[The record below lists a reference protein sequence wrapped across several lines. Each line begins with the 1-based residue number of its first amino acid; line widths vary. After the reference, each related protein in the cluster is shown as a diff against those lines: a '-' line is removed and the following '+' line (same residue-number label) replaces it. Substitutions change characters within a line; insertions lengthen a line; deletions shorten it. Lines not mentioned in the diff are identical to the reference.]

1 MKCIIVDDEPLAREG
16 MKLNV
21 QELPSLELIGSFENA
36 MQANDFLS
44 KNEVDLM
51 FLDIQMPEVT
61 GLDFLKTLNLKK
73 PPFVILTT
81 AYPQFALEGYAL
93 DVIDYLVKPISMDRF
108 IKAVNKV
115 DYYYKLR
122 EQASNETPAATS
134 NPAPKTEESPVGSD
148 NADIEDFIFIRADR
162 KYMKVFFHEINYV
175 EGLKDYVIVHT
186 DNQKI
191 VTAMNIKT
199 IEGQLPSN
207 LFIRVSKSYIINM
220 QHIKAVDNN
229 FVTIKDK
236 EVPIGKAFK
245 DNFLNNIV
253 NKRLLKR

>member
-21 QELPSLELIGSFENA
+21 QELPSLELVGTFENA

-44 KNEVDLM
+44 KNDVDLM

-61 GLDFLKTLNLKK
+61 GLDFLKTLNLSK

-115 DYYYKLR
+115 DYYHKLR
-122 EQASNETPAATS
+122 EQAANETPEPTPKA
-134 NPAPKTEESPVGSD
+134 PANDSPVGSD
-148 NADIEDFIFIRADR
+148 NADVEDYIFIRADR
-162 KYMKVFFHEINYV
+162 KYMKVFFREINYV
-175 EGLKDYVIVHT
+175 EGLKDYVIVYT
-186 DNQKI
+186 DTQKI

-207 LFIRVSKSYIINM
+207 IFVRVSKSYIINL

-229 FVTIKDK
+229 FVMIKDK
-236 EVPIGKAFK
+236 EIPIGKAFK
-245 DNFLNNIV
+245 DNFLNNVV

>member
-36 MQANDFLS
+36 MKANDFLS
-44 KNEVDLM
+44 KNDVDLM

-61 GLDFLKTLNLKK
+61 GLEFLKTLNLAK

-108 IKAVNKV
+108 VKAVNKV

-122 EQASNETPAATS
+122 KQAQNEALAATETPAAS
-134 NPAPKTEESPVGSD
+134 SPVGSD
-148 NADIEDFIFIRADR
+148 NADIEDYIFIRADR
-162 KYMKVFFHEINYV
+162 KYMKVFFREINYV
-175 EGLKDYVIVHT
+175 EGLKDYVIVYT
-186 DNQKI
+186 DTQKI

-199 IEGQLPSN
+199 IESQLPSN
-207 LFIRVSKSYIINM
+207 IFIRVSKSYIINL

-229 FVTIKDK
+229 FVMIKEK
-236 EVPIGKAFK
+236 EIPIGKAFK

>member
-21 QELPSLELIGSFENA
+21 QELPSLELVGTFENA

-61 GLDFLKTLNLKK
+61 GLDFLKTLNLSK

-93 DVIDYLVKPISMDRF
+93 DVIDYLVKPISMERF

-122 EQASNETPAATS
+122 EQAANETPE
-134 NPAPKTEESPVGSD
+134 PAPKAPVNDSPVGSD
-148 NADIEDFIFIRADR
+148 NADVEDYIFIRADR
-162 KYMKVFFHEINYV
+162 KYMKVFFREINYV
-175 EGLKDYVIVHT
+175 EGLKDYVIVYT
-186 DNQKI
+186 DTQKI

-207 LFIRVSKSYIINM
+207 IFVRVSKSYIINL

-229 FVTIKDK
+229 FVMIKDK
-236 EVPIGKAFK
+236 EIPIGKAFK
-245 DNFLNNIV
+245 DNFLNNVV

>member
-16 MKLNV
+16 MKLNI
-21 QELPSLELIGSFENA
+21 QELPSLELVGSFENA

-44 KNEVDLM
+44 KNDVDLM

-115 DYYYKLR
+115 DYYYNLR
-122 EQASNETPAATS
+122 EKAGSEASTPTTP
-134 NPAPKTEESPVGSD
+134 PANDSPVGSD
-148 NADIEDFIFIRADR
+148 NADAEDFIFIRADR
-162 KYMKVFFHEINYV
+162 KYMKVFFREINYI
-175 EGLKDYVIVHT
+175 EGLKDYVIVYT
-186 DNQKI
+186 DEQKI

-199 IEGQLPSN
+199 IESQLPSN
-207 LFIRVSKSYIINM
+207 IFVRVSKSYIINL

-229 FVTIKDK
+229 FVMIKDK
-236 EVPIGKAFK
+236 EIPIGKAFK
-245 DNFLNNIV
+245 DNFLNNVV

>member
-16 MKLNV
+16 MKLNI
-21 QELPSLELIGSFENA
+21 QELPSLELVGSFENA

-44 KNEVDLM
+44 KNDVDLM

-115 DYYYKLR
+115 DYYYNLR
-122 EQASNETPAATS
+122 EQAENDVSVPTTPA
-134 NPAPKTEESPVGSD
+134 NDSPVGSD
-148 NADIEDFIFIRADR
+148 NADVEDFIFIRADR
-162 KYMKVFFHEINYV
+162 KYMKVFFREINYI
-175 EGLKDYVIVHT
+175 EGLKDYVIVYT
-186 DNQKI
+186 DEQKI

-199 IEGQLPSN
+199 IESQLPSN
-207 LFIRVSKSYIINM
+207 IFVRVSKSYIINL

-229 FVTIKDK
+229 FVMIKDK
-236 EVPIGKAFK
+236 EIPIGKAFK
-245 DNFLNNIV
+245 DNFLNNVV

>member
-16 MKLNV
+16 MKLNI

-122 EQASNETPAATS
+122 EQASTDATPAAANTDKTS
-134 NPAPKTEESPVGSD
+134 DSPVGSD
-148 NADIEDFIFIRADR
+148 NADIEDYIFIRADR
-162 KYMKVFFHEINYV
+162 KYMKVFFREINYV
-175 EGLKDYVIVHT
+175 EGLKDYVIVYT
-186 DNQKI
+186 DTQKI

-229 FVTIKDK
+229 FVTIKEK

-253 NKRLLKR
+253 NKRVLKR